1 MATIVEVL
9 FAPWVFRLVAS
20 NPVLWAV
27 IGYFVGTLLVA
38 AAMISWQER
47 SVRWLLDAL
56 RGFARDT
63 RASMRYRY

>member
-1 MATIVEVL
+1 MSKIVEL
-9 FAPWVFRLVAS
+9 TWGTWIFHAIAA